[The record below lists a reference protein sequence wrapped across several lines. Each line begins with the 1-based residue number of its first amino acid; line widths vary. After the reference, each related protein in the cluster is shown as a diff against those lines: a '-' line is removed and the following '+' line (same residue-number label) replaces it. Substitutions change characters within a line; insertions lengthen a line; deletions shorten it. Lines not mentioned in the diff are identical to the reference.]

1 MGTWFFYF
9 LKSPLVSVLWKSAQP
24 QTHWF
29 LSGGFSG
36 SGGRKLAGLVFKKL
50 NPLLGSCPWGSNADS
65 CTSGVWY
72 IFHGYKKCVKA
83 LKSEDVPKN
92 MLSFK
97 FLTTEL
103 NQSNSTPF
111 FSWKL
116 IKHFY
121 KLLFSYYDFKFIY
134 FEWKLSFSKSTMLN
148 NSQNFKVCSRVV
160 KGPGKSHANDL

>member
-1 MGTWFFYF
+1 MT
-9 LKSPLVSVLWKSAQP
+9 
-24 QTHWF
+24 
-29 LSGGFSG
+29 
-36 SGGRKLAGLVFKKL
+36 
-50 NPLLGSCPWGSNADS
+50 
-65 CTSGVWY
+65 
-72 IFHGYKKCVKA
+72 

-97 FLTTEL
+97 FLTAEL

-134 FEWKLSFSKSTMLN
+134 FAWKLSFSKSTMLN
-148 NSQNFKVCSRVV
+148 NSQNFQSVLLCSEKARKITCKWSLDFRNLV
-160 KGPGKSHANDL
+160 KIICYYIYKSWGFMLSVQVAEYFACSHLRKNRAWTQQLAELSAACVTVNAPTWGS